1 MLAVLFRIKCLKKC
15 SRSQIM
21 LKKSASTIGKSLTGP
36 TLMVLKG
43 LGRMSWL
50 YYDTCKLLDVLIFSK
65 QDDKRLK
72 KKWTVQCSVVKV
84 LFKGGVS
91 RIRGYQY
98 VIFLIVV
105 ENPVLSVILRTMT
118 PYVRSRFIKGLVKT
132 FTKVSRTFPTYNLWY
147 SSTNEINLKL
157 KRKWQLE
164 WNEHFKRSP
173 KWDNK

>member
-1 MLAVLFRIKCLKKC
+1 MLTKPNNA
-15 SRSQIM
+15 
-21 LKKSASTIGKSLTGP
+21 KKSASTIGKSLTGP

-50 YYDTCKLLDVLIFSK
+50 YYDTCKLLDVLIFSE

-105 ENPVLSVILRTMT
+105 ENPVISVILWTMT
-118 PYVRSRFIKGLVKT
+118 PYVKIKTQSLIFFNKRNKLEIEVTIGVKWT
-132 FTKVSRTFPTYNLWY
+132 FQAVAK
-147 SSTNEINLKL
+147 IG
-157 KRKWQLE
+157 
-164 WNEHFKRSP
+164 
-173 KWDNK
+173 